1 MRGVTVHRPLY
12 REAFSCRK
20 HENPE
25 AVSAIWCR
33 MLHSCVSR
41 SVLLDT
47 ECTVTYVAAVSIRP
61 ICSVFTKSNTS
72 SILEVNENL
81 NFVTFTENE
90 EVIMAAY
97 TIRQVSQM
105 FGLPASTLRYYE
117 EIGLLPVVEKTKA
130 KQRIYTEEHINRL
143 GAVCCFKETGMS
155 MAKLL
160 EFFAYEEQEQEHIDE
175 ILVLLR
181 EQEKHVAGQIEKL
194 KSAQKQLNRKLN
206 YYKDIKKSV
215 DNGSAYPCW
224 ADYWE

>member
-1 MRGVTVHRPLY
+1 
-12 REAFSCRK
+12 
-20 HENPE
+20 
-25 AVSAIWCR
+25 
-33 MLHSCVSR
+33 
-41 SVLLDT
+41 
-47 ECTVTYVAAVSIRP
+47 
-61 ICSVFTKSNTS
+61 
-72 SILEVNENL
+72 
-81 NFVTFTENE
+81 
-90 EVIMAAY
+90 MAAY

-117 EIGLLPVVEKTKA
+117 EIGLLPAVEKTKA